1 MTKSQ
6 PTAPAGFTLLE
17 LLVAIA
23 IMGLLGAAMAG
34 GVRFGLTAWQAG
46 GEQTEALM
54 DGRSLHGL
62 LRGQLATT
70 PLRLLRGP
78 DRQAVAAFWGEP
90 HRLRFL
96 GRLPQAAR
104 PGGDTVLDYERT
116 AAGTLTVSWRAL
128 GEEGDD
134 TSDRREV
141 VLTDVA
147 GLRFG
152 YYGRSAGSPVA
163 SWHDGWTGRDRLPE
177 LVRVEVT
184 AKDDQPWRLPPF
196 VVAIET
202 DLADG

>member
-1 MTKSQ
+1 M
-6 PTAPAGFTLLE
+6 
-17 LLVAIA
+17 
-23 IMGLLGAAMAG
+23 
-34 GVRFGLTAWQAG
+34 
-46 GEQTEALM
+46 
-54 DGRSLHGL
+54 
-62 LRGQLATT
+62 
-70 PLRLLRGP
+70 
-78 DRQAVAAFWGEP
+78 
-90 HRLRFL
+90 
-96 GRLPQAAR
+96 
-104 PGGDTVLDYERT
+104 LDYELT

-128 GEEGDD
+128 GEDADG

-152 YYGRSAGSPVA
+152 YYGRSASSPVA